1 MVSLFIKFIHLA
13 IALIR
18 ENNKEQMKTRFTYFF
33 TLLILGIAI
42 ISCKE
47 DKETIAQVIVVSQ
60 GGTRVPGAEV
70 RMFGQG
76 TVDDDQVGDIAID
89 RTLFTNSNGV
99 AEFDYSDQYQPGQS
113 GFAILDVEITFETPD
128 STAFVNGIMKVVEEE
143 TTAKTFVLGS

>member
-1 MVSLFIKFIHLA
+1 MTVVV
-13 IALIR
+13 IR
-18 ENNKEQMKTRFTYFF
+18 ENNKEQMKTRLAYLF
-33 TLLILGIAI
+33 TLLILSVATL
-42 ISCKE
+42 SCNPEE
-47 DKETIAQVIVVSQ
+47 DTIAEIIVVTPEGS
-60 GGTRVPGAEV
+60 RVPGAEV

-89 RTLFTNSNGV
+89 RTQFTNSNGV
-99 AEFDYSDQYQPGQS
+99 AEFDYTDQYEPGQS